1 MALKILHTADLH
13 LGLKFASFADY
24 PDVQTELTEARFKV
38 LEDLVDRANSERCDL
53 FILAGDVFD
62 LVTVAK
68 GDVKRCVDILN
79 ECDGLVVMLPGNHDY
94 TSSQSDL
101 WNYVVT
107 HGGDRLCVLEKK
119 EPVPLRHYDLDV
131 VLYPGPCTAKRS
143 SENAIDWVKTIN
155 KDQSTTFHIGI
166 AHGNIEGL
174 GFDEGHNYY
183 PMTREEL
190 LACEIDLWLLGHIHV
205 PFPAESC
212 SRARIYYS
220 GTPEPNGF
228 DCRHCGCAW
237 IIEFDDQKEINA
249 KQIFTGKFRF
259 THDEFELKTS
269 ADVEKLKKYYTETD
283 RTNLLVKLK
292 LTGLLPR
299 ETLAELGSAK
309 SVIENHV
316 FNLQWDDSGVDVEIT
331 SDDID
336 RELTQDSF
344 PHRLLSELARSE
356 KDAEALQ
363 MAYEMI
369 QEVKE

>member
-13 LGLKFASFADY
+13 LGLKFAGY
-24 PDVQTELTEARFKV
+24 PDVQTELTEARFEV
-38 LEDLVDRANSERCDL
+38 LESLVDLANSELCDL
-53 FILAGDVFD
+53 LILAGDVFD
-62 LVTVAK
+62 RVTVAK

-79 ECDGLVVMLPGNHDY
+79 ECNGLVVMLPGNHDY

-101 WNYVVT
+101 WTFVVT

-119 EPVPLRHYDLDV
+119 EPVPLLHYDLDV

-143 SENAIDWVKTIN
+143 SENAIDWVKTVY

-190 LACEIDLWLLGHIHV
+190 LACEIDLWLLGHIHR

-212 SRARIYYS
+212 SKARIYYS
-220 GTPEPNGF
+220 GTPEPDGF
-228 DCRHCGCAW
+228 DCRHCGSAW
-237 IIEFDDQKEINA
+237 IIEFDNQKEINA
-249 KQIFTGKFRF
+249 KQMFTGKFRF
-259 THDEFELKTS
+259 THDKYELKTS
-269 ADVEKLKKYYTETD
+269 VDVEQLKKYYTETD

-292 LTGLLPR
+292 LKVLLPR
-299 ETLAELGSAK
+299 ESYAELNSVK
-309 SVIENHV
+309 SVIKDHV
-316 FNLQWDDSGVDVEIT
+316 FYLDWDDNDVDEEIT
-331 SDDID
+331 SDVID
-336 RELTQDSF
+336 REFTQDSF
-344 PHRLLSELARSE
+344 PHRLLSELARNE
-356 KDAEALQ
+356 EDAEALQ